1 MAKIDIGSKI
11 RQVLASINSMMSPT
25 TEYRVHASKVGGYDI
40 IIGGRKTAY
49 HANSLN
55 GVLTYLTG
63 VMDTYHIVAIVR
75 NLAKTI

>member
-11 RQVLASINSMMSPT
+11 RQVLASINKMMSPT
-25 TEYRVHASKVGGYDI
+25 TEYRVHASRNGGYDI

-63 VMDTYHIVAIVR
+63 VMDTYHTIAIVR
-75 NLAKTI
+75 AMVK